1 MLVWSRILHLT
12 STLMSSVYIIV
23 AVHHPHPTSC
33 LTHVH
38 LKANQIKGWWEWG
51 QFGSVQKLTMYPLG
65 PTQTSKYLAITW
77 TTRVQPSHS
86 PRSHYPTTRY
96 TCKWIYF
103 EIMLLQWL
111 NTKLL
116 CKAKSNPPHSL
127 KSQTTIPSP
136 LLNNR
141 EMLIIVILLL
151 KVPVKRLPN

>member
-33 LTHVH
+33 LPHVH
-38 LKANQIKGWWEWG
+38 LTANQIKGWWEWYLG
-51 QFGSVQKLTMYPLG
+51 FGSVQKPTMYPLG

-86 PRSHYPTTRY
+86 PGSHYPTTRY
-96 TCKWIYF
+96 TCKWR
-103 EIMLLQWL
+103 LCCCSDW

-141 EMLIIVILLL
+141 KMLIIVVILL
-151 KVPVKRLPN
+151 KVTVKHLPN